1 MANVQTSFE
10 TINSSEFYHC
20 FGCRYSFEVVRCN
33 PAGSFYFGI
42 VKRSEYTTPEGEHK
56 NTIRSVLL
64 TANAA
69 HECLQHFQEYLDVF
83 NAIRG
88 EFNHHITALTNV

>member
-1 MANVQTSFE
+1 MANAGTSFE
-10 TINSSEFYHC
+10 TIHSFEFYRC
-20 FGCRYSFEVVRCN
+20 FGCRYFFEVVRCN
-33 PAGSFYFGI
+33 PAGSLYFAI

-69 HECLQHFQEYLDVF
+69 HECLQQFQANLDVF
-83 NAIRG
+83 NKIRG
-88 EFNHHITALTNV
+88 EFKHHKRALI